1 MGSLLRSIEKIWY
14 QWSLPLLHARQSLS
28 SKITSGLRFC
38 LPSSFALRPSNSRL
52 LICTASMLRT
62 LDAQPDQTVRLII
75 LDYVLSDGECL
86 PVLARL
92 RDEEGKNA
100 HPALHP
106 EARIIGW
113 SANDQSVT
121 TFRAARVDG
130 FISKHRDPK
139 TLIQDVLQMLQR
151 LNTTDWVEFR

>member
-1 MGSLLRSIEKIWY
+1 MVPMVTTAITRTPVIIVEDNIGIAFLLAEQLRAEAEQLQAFDMHGQHQIV
-14 QWSLPLLHARQSLS
+14 A
-28 SKITSGLRFC
+28 SGY
-38 LPSSFALRPSNSRL
+38 RL
-52 LICTASMLRT
+52 LRT

-75 LDYVLSDGECL
+75 LDYMLSDGECL

-106 EARIIGW
+106 AARIIGW

-139 TLIQDVLQMLQR
+139 TLIQDVLIMLQR
-151 LNTTDWVEFR
+151 LNSTDWVEFR

>member
-1 MGSLLRSIEKIWY
+1 MGPMGTAAITRTPVIIVEDNIGIAFLLAEQLRAEAEQLQAFDMDGQHQIV
-14 QWSLPLLHARQSLS
+14 A
-28 SKITSGLRFC
+28 SGY
-38 LPSSFALRPSNSRL
+38 RL
-52 LICTASMLRT
+52 LRT
-62 LDAQPDQTVRLII
+62 LDAQVDQTVRLII
-75 LDYVLSDGECL
+75 LDFMLSDGECL

-113 SANDQSVT
+113 SANEQSVT
-121 TFRAARVDG
+121 TFRAARADG

-139 TLIQDVLQMLQR
+139 LLIQDVFQLLQR
-151 LNTTDWVEFR
+151 LNHTHWVELR

>member
-1 MGSLLRSIEKIWY
+1 MVPAVTPTTTRTPVIIVEDNIGIAFLLAEQLRTEVEQLQPYDMNGQHQIV
-14 QWSLPLLHARQSLS
+14 A
-28 SKITSGLRFC
+28 SGY
-38 LPSSFALRPSNSRL
+38 RL
-52 LICTASMLRT
+52 LRT
-62 LDAQPDQTVRLII
+62 LDAQPDESVRLII
-75 LDYVLSDGECL
+75 LDYVLSDGECI

-121 TFRAARVDG
+121 TFRAARADG
-130 FISKHRDPK
+130 FISKHRDHK
-139 TLIQDVLQMLQR
+139 MLIKDVLQLLQQ
-151 LNTTDWVEFR
+151 LDHADWAELR